1 MGNTLIDHV
10 ARVRDVELVTGFTF
24 MTSWSR
30 GNDDERQGR
39 MNKVLDLPQFDADWF
54 TMTKYTKVNGD
65 VTTRGSL
72 WSFGRRGGGC
82 IARLGNT
89 CDVIILFLISYLL
102 FHTFF

>member
-54 TMTKYTKVNGD
+54 TMTKYTRVSGD
-65 VTTRGSL
+65 VTMRGSF
-72 WSFGRRGGGC
+72 WSLVV
-82 IARLGNT
+82 AA
-89 CDVIILFLISYLL
+89 VVALL
-102 FHTFF
+102 V